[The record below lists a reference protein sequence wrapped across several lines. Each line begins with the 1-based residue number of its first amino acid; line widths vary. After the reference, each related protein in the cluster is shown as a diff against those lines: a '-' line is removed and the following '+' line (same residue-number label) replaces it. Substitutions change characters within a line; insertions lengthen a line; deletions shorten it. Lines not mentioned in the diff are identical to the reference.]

1 MAGSPEAPRRKEQV
15 EVRHPWKRAVEPRQC
30 ESRFE
35 QRKIE
40 RRAVVC
46 DDKLESLDELGER
59 MQHGRLFIEV
69 PDEVL
74 NHMKLVAGKV
84 AKADEKRTHARA
96 ALHPCRLGI
105 EKHNAAAFR
114 NAFFLAHQVHEAFK
128 IRC

>member
-1 MAGSPEAPRRKEQV
+1 YVIKIHARDHGARHVRSAQKRNHLPLESCETAASMAGSPEAPRRKEQV
-15 EVRHPWKRAVEPRQC
+15 EVRHPLKRAVEPCQC
-30 ESRFE
+30 ESRFQ

-46 DDKLESLDELGER
+46 DDKLESLDELGEC

-84 AKADEKRTHARA
+84 AKADEERTHA
-96 ALHPCRLGI
+96 
-105 EKHNAAAFR
+105 
-114 NAFFLAHQVHEAFK
+114 
-128 IRC
+128 